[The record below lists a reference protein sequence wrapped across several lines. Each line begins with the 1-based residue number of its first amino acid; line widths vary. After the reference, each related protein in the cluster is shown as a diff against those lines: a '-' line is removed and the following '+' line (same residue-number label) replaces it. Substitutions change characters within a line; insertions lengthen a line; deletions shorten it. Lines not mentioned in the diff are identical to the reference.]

1 MSQIS
6 TRIQTLEPSPIVT
19 FIGLAGQH
27 KSAINFVSGSPG
39 HGSIPGIQSAIN
51 SASIRDVSLYRA
63 PHYGSLKARKN
74 AAQYFQTCYGLAFDP
89 NDEINLT
96 TGFTHLFFCLCTTL
110 LNPGDTVLLIE
121 PSFPQYQQPIELA
134 GGKIVTIPTAEEDL
148 WKPQPDAIKAAFE
161 QSPNAKLIIFNY
173 PNNPSGATLDAS
185 EWQAMIDVLSD
196 EVQRREAANAT
207 PLLILLDDAYVP
219 LFHGQ
224 GAEKSPTFGRVLQ
237 QRIERAQP
245 EESTVLNRLLSSA
258 LIVCTLS
265 KQGSAG
271 TLLGLGASKNREL
284 LKYMRVPQKATVI
297 CPNAMGELA
306 LGALVQP
313 DEKRTIAWAR
323 ELYAERLQQLGLGL
337 NAVFE
342 EADLPIAGSGSG
354 SGCVPVVTIPVA
366 GMYCYANFSALKGI
380 GVSGDF
386 LERVHSMA
394 SEMKPEKQGFAKQ
407 GISDSKTPTVHFKD
421 NQINTNFDVAV
432 WLLLKANISTIP
444 MGPAEKCCVRFSVSL
459 PQAIAEKSPQEIDR
473 IGTQQQGKQLIEQA
487 LDQLSQS
494 LLTV

>member
-19 FIGLAGQH
+19 FIGLASQH

-63 PHYGSLKARKN
+63 PHYGSLQARKH
-74 AAQYFQTCYGLAFDP
+74 AAEYFQNCYGLGFDP
-89 NDEINLT
+89 KDEINLT

-134 GGKIVTIPTAEEDL
+134 GGKIVTIPTTEKDL
-148 WKPQPDAIKAAFE
+148 WKPRPEAIKAAFE

-173 PNNPSGATLDAS
+173 PNNPSGATLDES
-185 EWQAMIDVLSD
+185 EWQAMMDVLSD

-224 GAEKSPTFGRVLQ
+224 SADKSPTFGRVLQ
-237 QRIERAQP
+237 QRLEQAQP
-245 EESTVLNRLLSSA
+245 EEAAVLNRLLGSA

-306 LGALVQP
+306 LSALVQP
-313 DEKRTIAWAR
+313 DEQHTIAWAR
-323 ELYAERLQQLGLGL
+323 GMYAERLQQLGLGL
-337 NAVFE
+337 NTVLE
-342 EADLPIAGSGSG
+342 QADLPTSGSHG
-354 SGCVPVVTIPVA
+354 PPVITIPVA
-366 GMYCYANFSALKGI
+366 GMYCYANFLALKGI
-380 GVSGDF
+380 SVSGDF
-386 LERVHSMA
+386 LERVQSM
-394 SEMKPEKQGFAKQ
+394 MPEKQGA
-407 GISDSKTPTVHFKD
+407 SDGEASTAHFKN

-432 WLLLKANISTIP
+432 WLLLKAGISTIP

-473 IGTQQQGKQLIEQA
+473 IATEQRGKQLIDQA
-487 LDQLSQS
+487 LTQLSQS
-494 LLTV
+494 LLTI